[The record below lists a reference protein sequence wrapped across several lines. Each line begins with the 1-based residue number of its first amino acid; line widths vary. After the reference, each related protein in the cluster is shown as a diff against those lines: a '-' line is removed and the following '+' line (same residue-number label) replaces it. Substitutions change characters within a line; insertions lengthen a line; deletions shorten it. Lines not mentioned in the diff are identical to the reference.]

1 MADTALRIGA
11 HAARLMPDGGYA
23 ADHVAAGHQGT
34 IEETTEDQSRD
45 ADPAG
50 DGRAGRRVL
59 VVDDNPD
66 GADSL
71 AEVLRL
77 LGHNAEV
84 AYDGPA
90 AVTKAVNDAFDFVLL
105 DINMPGIDGYE
116 VARRIRA
123 EAPGGPHRFVAMT
136 GFGTEED
143 HARSRNEGFIA
154 HLVKPVDYDRLIEIL
169 ENI

>member
-1 MADTALRIGA
+1 MGSDAVPSITEGEAV
-11 HAARLMPDGGYA
+11 
-23 ADHVAAGHQGT
+23 VAATPSAPASDHGT
-34 IEETTEDQSRD
+34 SEDPSRD
-45 ADPAG
+45 EDPIG
-50 DGRAGRRVL
+50 EGGAGRRVL

-84 AYDGPA
+84 AYDGRA
-90 AVTKAVNDAFDFVLL
+90 AVAKAVNDSFDVVLL
-105 DINMPGIDGYE
+105 DINMPGMDGYE
-116 VARRIRA
+116 AARRIRA

-143 HARSRNEGFIA
+143 HARSRNEGFLA
-154 HLVKPVDYDRLIEIL
+154 HLVKPVDYDRLMEIL